1 MGLKGILKECFVE
14 GVNQFFDSALNKIEQ
29 ETDRILEESSRRII
43 EEELSIH
50 EMMLERAR
58 SILINI
64 GGADGTFDED
74 LKSKE
79 DIWNRSMAFALL
91 LSGRSVEELDIMQID
106 GNVAKDID
114 IWQTQWEETVE
125 FMDSDFQEFVED
137 LEDESFI
144 SDISLAYASDKF
156 CEEILQLQNFKGGL
170 FAARKLKKEIS
181 CCSQCFAS
189 VCTSCIQ
196 NIRAVK
202 EYLND
207 DSI

>member
-156 CEEILQLQNFKGGL
+156 CEEILQLQNFK
-170 FAARKLKKEIS
+170 ACK
-181 CCSQCFAS
+181 
-189 VCTSCIQ
+189 
-196 NIRAVK
+196 
-202 EYLND
+202 
-207 DSI
+207 